1 MTDDPTIQIRRGTV
15 DDFDGFYD
23 CFAAIC
29 RERQYLALVDPP
41 PRHAAREFIEDA
53 WRRGMVQYVAI
64 ADGRIVGWCDI
75 VPHAWEGFR
84 HSGRLGM
91 GIDPEF
97 RGKGIGRR
105 LMDATISAARAE
117 GLTRIELEVFS
128 SNTYAIKLYERRG
141 FVHEG
146 LHRRGRIIDGRVED
160 VLMMGLLFDE

>member
-1 MTDDPTIQIRRGTV
+1 MTDPVVQIRRSTV
-15 DDFDGFYD
+15 EDFDGFYD

-29 RERQYLALVDPP
+29 RERQYLALVEPP
-41 PRHAAREFIEDA
+41 PRPAAREFIEDA
-53 WRRGMVQYVAI
+53 LRRGMVQYVASV
-64 ADGRIVGWCDI
+64 DGRIIGWCDI

-91 GIDPEF
+91 GIDPQF

-105 LMDATISAARAE
+105 LMDATIDDARAQ

-128 SNTYAIKLYERRG
+128 SNTNAIKLYERRG

-160 VLMMGLLFDE
+160 VLMMGLVFDE

>member
-1 MTDDPTIQIRRGTV
+1 MTDDPAVQIRRSAV
-15 DDFDGFYD
+15 EDFDGFYD

-29 RERQYLALVDPP
+29 RERQYLALVEPP
-41 PRHAAREFIEDA
+41 PKPVAREFIEEA
-53 WRRGMVQYVAI
+53 RRRGMVQYVAI
-64 ADGRIVGWCDI
+64 AGRRIVGWCDV

-91 GIDPEF
+91 GIDAEF

-105 LMDATISAARAE
+105 LMDATISDARAE

-128 SNTYAIKLYERRG
+128 SNISAIKLYERRG

-160 VLMMGLLFDE
+160 VLMMGLLFGE

>member
-1 MTDDPTIQIRRGTV
+1 MTGDLSVEIRRGTP

-29 RERQYLALVDPP
+29 RERKYLAMVEPP
-41 PRHAAREFIEDA
+41 PRDAAREFLEDA
-53 WRRGMVQYVAI
+53 RRRGMMQYVAS
-64 ADGRIVGWCDI
+64 AGGRIVGWCDI
-75 VPHAWEGFR
+75 VPHGWEGFR

-91 GIDPEF
+91 GIDPDF

-105 LMDATISAARAE
+105 LMEETISDARAA

-128 SNTYAIKLYERRG
+128 SNTSAIRLYERYG
-141 FVHEG
+141 FTHEG

-160 VLMMGLLFDE
+160 VLMMGLLFDR